1 MPANGSTSVRV
12 ATRCSNPSRAIAE
25 CSVPTG
31 RYRVRRSR
39 VLASRTAGSC
49 SEFTFETPP
58 LCVVWCKPPPG
69 NRHGYRVSSIDQA
82 RQKQRKE
89 RNSGDRQSEIRA
101 CWRSSKFG
109 PPAKPRHSWPF
120 AGVKKPG
127 ACPGFRM
134 VVDRMRIELT
144 TSALRTRRSPSLA
157 IGPFHGA
164 PVYNT
169 SPEGGIWRGN

>member
-1 MPANGSTSVRV
+1 MPANGFTSARV
-12 ATRCSNPSRAIAE
+12 ATRCSNPSRAIAA

-39 VLASRTAGSC
+39 FLASRAAGSC

-89 RNSGDRQSEIRA
+89 RNSGGRQGEIRA
-101 CWRSSKFG
+101 CWRSSKFA
-109 PPAKPRHSWPF
+109 PPAKPRHCWAF
-120 AGVKKPG
+120 AGMKKPG
-127 ACPGFRM
+127 ACPGFG
-134 VVDRMRIELT
+134 VLVET
-144 TSALRTRRSPSLA
+144 
-157 IGPFHGA
+157 
-164 PVYNT
+164 
-169 SPEGGIWRGN
+169 GGIEPPTY